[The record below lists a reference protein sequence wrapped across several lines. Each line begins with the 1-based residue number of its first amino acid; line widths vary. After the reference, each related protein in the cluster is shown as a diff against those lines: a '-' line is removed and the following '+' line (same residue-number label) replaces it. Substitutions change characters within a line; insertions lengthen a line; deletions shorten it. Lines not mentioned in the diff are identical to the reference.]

1 MYKIV
6 NNPGAK
12 NKKLWW
18 EVMKMQY
25 FVQFKSHN
33 ILIEKE
39 GDPLI

>member
-1 MYKIV
+1 
-6 NNPGAK
+6 
-12 NKKLWW
+12 
-18 EVMKMQY
+18 MKMQY